1 MSPADYLRELAYPL
15 RSSGVLIAMTTFV
28 LLSLIVV
35 WGYYA
40 VGVFSLF
47 GIWLGLVTL
56 VALIRYLMMIAD
68 ARAQGLD
75 VAPPGAEYFS
85 LIGNLWTLWPAL
97 IVLSALFLAG
107 EIESAGQP
115 TLASVFMIVFAAVF
129 PAMIAVL
136 TLTHSPFESINPLA
150 IARLIGKLG
159 PNYLYAVMTGVLVVA
174 APEMLGR
181 LPAWIVVLVTL
192 YFVTAFFAVIGG
204 LTRATNL
211 VEEVGIPEAEEPG
224 VEEVTTALLKK
235 RTGVL
240 NHAYGF
246 ASRGNRDNA
255 LNHIEQWIERED
267 PEPAAAR
274 QWFFER
280 MLDWEETD
288 HALFFAQRY
297 LSWLLAHGE
306 QVRAVK
312 LILRGQIVNPRF
324 RPKTEDMEAAIEAA
338 QACRNPELAD
348 ALRRL

>member
-1 MSPADYLRELAYPL
+1 
-15 RSSGVLIAMTTFV
+15 
-28 LLSLIVV
+28 
-35 WGYYA
+35 
-40 VGVFSLF
+40 
-47 GIWLGLVTL
+47 
-56 VALIRYLMMIAD
+56 
-68 ARAQGLD
+68 
-75 VAPPGAEYFS
+75 
-85 LIGNLWTLWPAL
+85 
-97 IVLSALFLAG
+97 
-107 EIESAGQP
+107 
-115 TLASVFMIVFAAVF
+115 
-129 PAMIAVL
+129 
-136 TLTHSPFESINPLA
+136 
-150 IARLIGKLG
+150 
-159 PNYLYAVMTGVLVVA
+159 YAVMTGVLVVA